1 MIEGN
6 ERRIKKT
13 AEVRGGGG
21 CLFAGAAPGVERTG
35 LEGMGLAGRGQS
47 DQRMLPVDEQMVKS
61 SSQKRPAG
69 RRGDPCGSCFTARP
83 GRESRGGELRERR
96 MAEPPLSLETINS
109 PAVDRAERDNL

>member
-47 DQRMLPVDEQMVKS
+47 DQKMLPVDERLVKS

-69 RRGDPCGSCFTARP
+69 RRGDPCGPCFTAHL
-83 GRESRGGELRERR
+83 GRERLGGELSETR
-96 MAEPPLSLETINS
+96 MAEPLLLLETINS
-109 PAVDRAERDNL
+109 PTSARAEYDIL